1 MPHSSQPTPRPDD
14 DSQETRIDPPADE
27 VTRIDGSDGVT
38 RAGRPSRTDLSTTS
52 SGSRRGEFPPGVLLA
67 GRYRIVGLLG
77 KGGMGEVYRAEDLT
91 LDQEVALKFLPR
103 DLASD
108 DRRLARFLDEV
119 RVARRVSHPN
129 VCRVHDVGEAEG
141 RHFISMEYIDGEDL
155 SSLLRRIGR
164 LPEGKALELSRQMC
178 AGLAAA
184 HEAGVLHRDFKPAN
198 IMIDGLGRVR
208 IADFGLAAAA
218 RDVAQGDVSGTPAY
232 MAPEQLEGR
241 EVSQRSDVFAL
252 GLVLYEMFTGSRA
265 LQARSLAELRQ
276 LHESSQIAAPS
287 SVLDGIDPAIER
299 AILRCLQSDPQLR
312 PASAP
317 AVSAA
322 LPGGSPL
329 AQAMAAGETPSP
341 ELVAA
346 SGGSGVLSTLQAWLV
361 LGGVLVGLAASVW
374 LLDQVQLFR
383 QIPLDLSP
391 EVLSDR
397 ARQHLANLGYDQR
410 QEYSA
415 RGFGSYNPVVN
426 RFSQIVSEDYKQ
438 HGFPPAR
445 LFWYRESPFSLLP
458 GDRLSYRTGL
468 FDPPAT
474 TPGMVMVLLDPK
486 ARLFWL
492 DAVPPRLAAQTEA
505 PPFDWSLAF
514 AAAGFNW
521 EDFLP
526 AEPRLNPPVNVDQHL
541 RWTGTSPFGSQEEI
555 SVEAASFQGQLV
567 FFRVQGPWNES
578 SEETASS
585 GPSSRFRR
593 TLLLIFTTFL
603 NLGAIVGCA
612 FLVRHNLKLGR
623 GDRQGALRIALCI
636 FIGRFLASMLIADHT
651 SNINAEWGL
660 MVSAASIALL
670 TAALS
675 WFIYIGIEPFARR
688 YWPHSL
694 ISWNRLLRGRLRDSL
709 VGRDL
714 LLGCL
719 IATFAVALALLSEPV
734 EQWMG
739 YSGAGFRRINPAQ
752 FEGGRV
758 LAGYALQGLISAFPQ
773 ALLIFLVL
781 VLARGVLKR
790 DWLASLPVI
799 VIFTFVLAPPA
810 GDGYWI
816 DLVFKLAVISIAVMT
831 LIRLGLLSV
840 FAASLTSSLLL
851 NLPTSL
857 EWTSWYGPYSA
868 VGPLGVLALA
878 LWGFHLAWKG
888 PGSPQPAEQPA

>member
-1 MPHSSQPTPRPDD
+1 MSQSTQPTPQPGDD
-14 DSQETRIDPPADE
+14 EATRVDVSPRE
-27 VTRIDGSDGVT
+27 STGGS
-38 RAGRPSRTDLSTTS
+38 AAP
-52 SGSRRGEFPPGVLLA
+52 GSRRGEFPPGVLLA

-103 DLASD
+103 ELASD
-108 DRRLARFLDEV
+108 QRRMGRFLDEV
-119 RVARRVSHPN
+119 KVARRVSHPN

-164 LPEGKALELSRQMC
+164 LPEDKALELSRQMC

-184 HEAGVLHRDFKPAN
+184 HDAGVLHRDFKPAN
-198 IMIDGLGRVR
+198 IMIDGRGRVR

-218 RDVAQGDVSGTPAY
+218 RDVAEGDVSGTPAY

-241 EVSQRSDVFAL
+241 EVSQRSDVYAL
-252 GLVLYEMFTGSRA
+252 GLVLYEMFTGCRA
-265 LQARSLAELRQ
+265 LQARSLAELRS
-276 LHESSQIAAPS
+276 LHESSQIATPS
-287 SVLDGIDPAIER
+287 SVREGIDPAVER
-299 AILRCLQSDPQLR
+299 VILRCLQSDPQLR
-312 PASAP
+312 PASAL

-322 LPGGSPL
+322 LPGGNPL
-329 AQAMAAGETPSP
+329 AQALAAGETPSP

-346 SGGSGVLSTLQAWLV
+346 SGGRGTLSSLQAWLV
-361 LGGVLVGLAASVW
+361 LAGVLLSLAASVW
-374 LLDQVQLFR
+374 MLDRFQLFR
-383 QIPLDLSP
+383 QIPLDLPP
-391 EVLSDR
+391 EVLADR
-397 ARQHLANLGYDQR
+397 ARQHLANLGYEQR
-410 QEYSA
+410 QPYNA
-415 RGFGSYNPVVN
+415 RGFGSYNPVVA
-426 RFSQIVSEDYKQ
+426 RFSEYASGGYME

-445 LFWYRESPFSLLP
+445 LFWYRESPSSLLP
-458 GDRLSYRTGL
+458 GERYSFRTSI

-474 TPGMVMVLLDPK
+474 IPGMVLVLLDPK
-486 ARLFWL
+486 ARLFWV
-492 DAVPPRLAAQTEA
+492 DAVPPSQLDADSQA

-514 AAAGFNW
+514 NAAGLRW
-521 EDFLP
+521 EDFHP
-526 AEPRLNPPVNVDQHL
+526 TQPRLNPPVNVDQHL
-541 RWTGTSPFGSQEEI
+541 RWSGPSPFDAEMEI

-578 SEETASS
+578 SRQASSSS
-585 GPSSRFRR
+585 GPSSRFRD
-593 TLLLIFTTFL
+593 TLLLIFSTLL
-603 NLGAIVGCA
+603 NLGAIIGGA
-612 FLVRHNLKLGR
+612 LLVRHNLRLGR

-636 FIGRFLASMLIADHT
+636 FTGRLLASMLIADHT
-651 SNINAEWGL
+651 ADLNAEWGIL
-660 MVSAASIALL
+660 GSAAALALL

-694 ISWNRLLRGRLRDSL
+694 ISWNRLLRGRLRDPL

-719 IATFAVALALLSEPV
+719 TASFAVALGLLSSPV
-734 EQWMG
+734 QQWLG
-739 YSGAGFRRINPAQ
+739 YSGFAFRRINPAQ
-752 FEGGRV
+752 LEGGRV

-799 VIFTFVLAPPA
+799 VIFTFVLSPPT

-816 DLVFKLAVISIAVMT
+816 DLVFKLAIISLAVLA

-840 FAASLTSSLLL
+840 FAASLTASLLL
-851 NLPTSL
+851 NLPTSM
-857 EWTSWYGPYSA
+857 EWTSWYGAYSA
-868 VGPLGVLALA
+868 VGPVGVLLLA
-878 LWGFHLAWKG
+878 LWGFHLSWKR
-888 PGSPQPAEQPA
+888 PAAKQEPA